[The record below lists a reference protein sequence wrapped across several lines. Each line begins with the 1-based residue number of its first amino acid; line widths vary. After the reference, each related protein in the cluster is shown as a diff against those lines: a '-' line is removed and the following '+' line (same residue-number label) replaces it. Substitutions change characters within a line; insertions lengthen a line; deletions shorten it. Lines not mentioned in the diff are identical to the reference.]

1 MDIEKQLLIILAEI
15 ERYNLMYEDLR
26 QDILIEEQIHRCK
39 RTPFIVM
46 SMDESINLDKMK
58 SILEN
63 YKSHIENLKECAI
76 YFNTAK

>member
-1 MDIEKQLLIILAEI
+1 MDTEKHRLTVLAEI

-63 YKSHIENLKECAI
+63 YKSHIENLKELSL
-76 YFNTAK
+76 YFSTAK